1 MEAVANSQERQT
13 VKLGQSPAKHQ
24 PSQQNGKVMICE
36 MRPSQESYLALAEIS
51 LVKIPELENAIE
63 QRDFLLQISVRN

>member
-1 MEAVANSQERQT
+1 MESDDLWNET
-13 VKLGQSPAKHQ
+13 FPGGLF
-24 PSQQNGKVMICE
+24 
-36 MRPSQESYLALAEIS
+36 ALAEIS

>member
-1 MEAVANSQERQT
+1 
-13 VKLGQSPAKHQ
+13 
-24 PSQQNGKVMICE
+24 MICE
-36 MRPSQESYLALAEIS
+36 MRPSQEGYLALAEIS